1 MLDAPAPQPRT
12 ADRCACAELEHKRW
26 TSGFRDGVMAGVLL
40 AMLAALAVLAI
51 NRWIG

>member
-12 ADRCACAELEHKRW
+12 AERCTCALLEHERW
-26 TSGFRDGVMAGVLL
+26 WFGFRDGVVVGILL
-40 AMLAALAVLAI
+40 AAIAELAVLAI